1 MNKNVTVLLVHGA
14 WADGSCWAKVIPLLQ
29 SHGLN
34 VTAAQIPLTSLDDDI
49 DVTRRFLSMQTGPTV
64 LVGHSYGGAVITG
77 AATSVPDVKALVYIT
92 AFGLDEGESLES
104 LSKQGPPSPGSAA
117 IAPDKNGYLWIDR
130 DAFHEAFAADATAT
144 EAAVMAAVQKP
155 LSMASFTGGPGVP
168 AWKTLPSWYLV
179 CTNDHMIPPPAQEFL
194 AGRMGAKVQSVAS
207 SHAPFMSQPR
217 AVADIIAAAADS
229 LTIKAKASDNVEIV
243 MAD

>member
-1 MNKNVTVLLVHGA
+1 MNENVNVLLVHGA

-29 SHGLN
+29 SHGFN

-49 DVTRRFLSMQTGPTV
+49 AVTRRLLAMQTGPTV

-77 AATSVPDVKALVYIT
+77 AATGAPNVKALVYIT

-130 DAFHEAFAADATAT
+130 NAFHEAFAADATAT

-155 LSMASFTGGPGVP
+155 LSMASFNGSPGSP
-168 AWKTLPSWYLV
+168 AWKTIPSWYLV
-179 CTNDHMIPPPAQEFL
+179 CTDDHMIPPPAQQFL
-194 AGRMGAKVQSVAS
+194 AGRMGATVQSVGS

-217 AVADIIAAAADS
+217 AIADIIAAAADS
-229 LTIKAKASDNVEIV
+229 LAIKAKVSENAGTV